1 MGGNNVR
8 ERSQDTAKFCLLRQ
22 AENGGPNRWD
32 PGIGIAALG
41 KSGRAVGLPSRVF
54 APPRQGY
61 LSLLIE

>member
-1 MGGNNVR
+1 MNVHR
-8 ERSQDTAKFCLLRQ
+8 TLQNFACSGKRKTVDPIA
-22 AENGGPNRWD
+22 GD
-32 PGIGIAALG
+32 PGVGIAALG